1 MQSRFHLWWACVHI
15 HPGMKFKHGGP
26 RQQYRGWGGLQ
37 DNNQRTCGTVFPC
50 LETLSDCRN
59 YLLHV
64 VDKHLQSAAWWLA
77 LTASEW
83 TMVPALMG
91 LIPDWLPKWSRKD
104 GKGYSDSAP
113 KVKFIEVNIESEIL
127 HPILKR
133 DGYKKFHQ
141 YFLLIKTFPGR
152 HKYW

>member
-1 MQSRFHLWWACVHI
+1 MQSRFPPWWACVHI

-59 YLLHV
+59 YFLHL

-77 LTASEW
+77 LTAKWMNHGSYPDGAYSLTECKVEW
-83 TMVPALMG
+83 ERWEGIL
-91 LIPDWLPKWSRKD
+91 WLSPR
-104 GKGYSDSAP
+104 
-113 KVKFIEVNIESEIL
+113 VKFIEVNIVSEIL

-152 HKYW
+152 RKYW